1 MCRLLKLKSLNNVV
15 ILLFSIIL
23 LFNYKEKKENDEKE
37 GKFLIEQ
44 NCNMT
49 FEKFFDKF
57 SRDSIFQK
65 KRIHFPLKKSYVVD
79 LESSQMQIDM
89 IDSSEYSYR
98 NFRLDKEA
106 KNKKYGK
113 YTVEIEKVNDTI
125 VNYKHKGIDN
135 GIYRTF
141 IFEQIKACW
150 HLTEILNQS
159 A

>member
-1 MCRLLKLKSLNNVV
+1 MKNII
-15 ILLFSIIL
+15 ILVFSISIL
-23 LFNYKEKKENDEKE
+23 IYGREDKKKKDSQ
-37 GKFLIEQ
+37 IDQ

-65 KRIHFPLKKSYVVD
+65 KRIRFPLKESYVVD
-79 LESSQMQIDM
+79 MESSEMQTDM
-89 IDSSEYSYR
+89 INSPEYSYR

-113 YTVEIEKVNDTI
+113 YTVDIEKVNDTI

-135 GIYRTF
+135 GIYRVY

-150 HLTEILNQS
+150 HLTEILNRS

>member
-1 MCRLLKLKSLNNVV
+1 M
-15 ILLFSIIL
+15 ILLL
-23 LFNYKEKKENDEKE
+23 NCKQNKKNNKEKEK
-37 GKFLIEQ
+37 FQIEQ

-65 KRIHFPLKKSYVVD
+65 KRILFPLKESYVVD

-135 GIYRTF
+135 GIYRIF
-141 IFEQIKACW
+141 IFKQIKACW
-150 HLTEILNQS
+150 HMTEILDKS